1 MVLSNI
7 NELTLESLLLSDD
20 LSTEERESQ
29 VSLITQYLAREDYP
43 HTVDVATINR
53 QVEITIDDSFV
64 DTKEL
69 DIDKIT
75 REELFDILREE
86 PVEVES
92 DVLFPRIEQINKLFW
107 FLRKL
112 AQLDVQGAKV
122 SIKNQEDLS
131 LKFYIFVEAAIFF
144 GFLET
149 AMEEDTFYLIPT
161 EIYNESIDQSLEE
174 QYLLFLRA
182 LASNESI
189 SESLII
195 QLNDPIFDRISKQ
208 MIHNV
213 LAVDKNIKKEEITN
227 EDIEQITNDLRY
239 WFLGIRN
246 AILDS

>member
-1 MVLSNI
+1 MALSNI

-20 LSTEERESQ
+20 LSSKERETQ
-29 VSLITQYLAREDYP
+29 TSLIKEYLAREDYP
-43 HTVDVATINR
+43 QTVDASSIEGE
-53 QVEITIDDSFV
+53 VEITIDDSFV
-64 DTKEL
+64 DGKEL
-69 DIDKIT
+69 EMDKIT
-75 REELFDILREE
+75 KEELFDILREE

-92 DVLFPRIEQINKLFW
+92 DILFPRVEQINKLFW

-112 AQLDVQGAKV
+112 SKQEIQGGKV

-149 AMEEDTFYLIPT
+149 EMDDGTLYLIPT
-161 EIYNESIDQSLEE
+161 KMYNESMDDTLEE
-174 QYLLFLRA
+174 QYLTFLKA
-182 LASNESI
+182 LASNDSI

-213 LAVDKNIKKEEITN
+213 LAVDENIKTEDITS
-227 EDIEQITNDLRY
+227 EDIEQITNDLRLWY
-239 WFLGIRN
+239 LGIRN
-246 AILDS
+246 AVLES

>member
-20 LSTEERESQ
+20 LSPEEREKQ
-29 VSLITQYLAREDYP
+29 VSLINQYLAREDYP
-43 HTVDVATINR
+43 HTVDIEAIDR
-53 QVEITIDDSFV
+53 QVEIMIDNSFV

-69 DIDKIT
+69 AMNKMT
-75 REELFDILREE
+75 REELFDVLRTE
-86 PVEVES
+86 PVEVDSE
-92 DVLFPRIEQINKLFW
+92 VLFPRIEQINKLFW

-112 AQLDVQGAKV
+112 AQLDVQDAKV
-122 SIKNQEDLS
+122 KIANQEDLS

-149 AMEEDTFYLIPT
+149 AMEEDTFYLLPT
-161 EIYNESIDQSLEE
+161 ERYNESIDKSLEE
-174 QYLLFLRA
+174 QYLLFLKA
-182 LASNESI
+182 IASNESI

-213 LAVDKNIKKEEITN
+213 LAVDKNIRNEEITN
-227 EDIEQITNDLRY
+227 EDIAQITNDLRY

-246 AILDS
+246 AVLDS